1 MVFPYNERSGS
12 QVTIASLERILI
24 DRFMFID
31 KQYESVIRRFVHLAH
46 ERYPHDIEKII
57 LYGSVARGDA
67 GPGFGYRSAG
77 ALER

>member
-1 MVFPYNERSGS
+1 
-12 QVTIASLERILI
+12 
-24 DRFMFID
+24 MFID